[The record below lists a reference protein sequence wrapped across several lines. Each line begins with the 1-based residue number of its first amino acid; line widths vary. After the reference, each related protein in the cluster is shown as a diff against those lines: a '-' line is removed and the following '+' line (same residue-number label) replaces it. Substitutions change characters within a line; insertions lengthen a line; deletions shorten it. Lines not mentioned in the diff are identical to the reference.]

1 MEHIEFLKEVAQE
14 LGQQNILNSLNA
26 IQERAS
32 QQNANL
38 LIPLVG
44 EFSSGKTTLLNA
56 LTDSKKL
63 ETATK
68 PTTATIYEI
77 HFGCNKCEANVVL
90 SDGQVA
96 HFDDLGELKNDQLSD
111 AQIVTVFDTSTK
123 VPSST
128 ILVDTP
134 GLSSPV
140 VKHRQVLV
148 DFLPSADAILLV
160 VDINQQ
166 VTRSL
171 TDFIDM
177 IKLSKRPVYIVLTK
191 SDTKSVSEIEA
202 AKQYIADN
210 CKLPVQQV
218 VVVSAANDNISELYA
233 LLETIQK
240 SKNEILAKVD
250 GQRIKDLAQ
259 ILVNRVDE
267 MLTAS
272 SSDENL
278 DMEIRRQQLD
288 LDKIKRNINKL
299 IDSMASDI
307 CEDGTNISRRFEDSM
322 YEKLGAL
329 VAGGSAN
336 VDNDAL
342 SVINNTASLLLSEYK
357 NNIMGILKSKVQ
369 SAQGS
374 ESEIPVDSLMSID
387 LSEIQI
393 SGLNYNL
400 DLNSMGHEYDGMIKT
415 GVIAVAA
422 VATVAAAVATAGAA
436 AAGAAG
442 TAGTAGTAGA
452 AGTAGTAGTAGAAA
466 AGTVGTA
473 GAAGTVATTVA
484 ASKAVDIV
492 DTATDVGSII
502 YTRKM
507 MKRIAKTE
515 EFAGKAVDKYN
526 KIEKAD
532 KKGILSSMVGFAT
545 ERLLSKPQR
554 VRAVRNYVDGTLAPE
569 FKSQMENLSQSVVNM
584 VRGSLQNDASE
595 MIAQKTAM
603 LNELKEQSSEHKAEF
618 ARRKE
623 TLKQYKEKL
632 STI

>member
-14 LGQQNILNSLNA
+14 LGQQNILNGLNA
-26 IQERAS
+26 IQKRVS

-191 SDTKSVSEIEA
+191 SDTKSASEIEA

-218 VVVSAANDNISELYA
+218 VVVSAAKDNMSELYA

-288 LDKIKRNINKL
+288 LDKIKRNINRL

-307 CEDGTNISRRFEDSM
+307 SEDGSKISRRFEDSM

-336 VDNDAL
+336 MDNDAL

-369 SAQGS
+369 STQGS
-374 ESEIPVDSLMSID
+374 DSEIPVESLMSID
-387 LSEIQI
+387 LSGVQI
-393 SGLNYNL
+393 SGLSYDL

-422 VATVAAAVATAGAA
+422 VAAVAATVATAGAA
-436 AAGAAG
+436 SAATAAGAEGAAGAAGAAG
-442 TAGTAGTAGA
+442 TAGAAGA
-452 AGTAGTAGTAGAAA
+452 AGTAGAAS
-466 AGTVGTA
+466 
-473 GAAGTVATTVA
+473 AAGTVATTVA

>member
-14 LGQQNILNSLNA
+14 LGQQNILNGLNA
-26 IQERAS
+26 IQKRAS

-191 SDTKSVSEIEA
+191 SDTKSVSEIET
-202 AKQYIADN
+202 AKQYIANN

-218 VVVSAANDNISELYA
+218 VVVSAAKDNMSELYA

-250 GQRIKDLAQ
+250 SQRIKDLAQ

-288 LDKIKRNINKL
+288 LDKIKRNINRL

-307 CEDGTNISRRFEDSM
+307 CEDGTKISRRFEDSM

-329 VAGGSAN
+329 VAGGSADM
-336 VDNDAL
+336 DNDAL

-374 ESEIPVDSLMSID
+374 DSEIPVESLMSVD
-387 LSEIQI
+387 LSGIQI

-400 DLNSMGHEYDGMIKT
+400 DLNSMGHEYDGIIKT

-436 AAGAAG
+436 GAAAGAAG
-442 TAGTAGTAGA
+442 TAGTAGAA
-452 AGTAGTAGTAGAAA
+452 AGTA
-466 AGTVGTA
+466 GTA

-484 ASKAVDIV
+484 ASKAVDII

-603 LNELKEQSSEHKAEF
+603 LNELKEQCSEHKAEF

>member
-140 VKHRQVLV
+140 IKHRQVLV

-218 VVVSAANDNISELYA
+218 VVVSAAKDNMSELYA

-250 GQRIKDLAQ
+250 CQRIKDLAQ

-278 DMEIRRQQLD
+278 DMEIRRLQLD
-288 LDKIKRNINKL
+288 LDKIKRNINRL

-307 CEDGTNISRRFEDSM
+307 CEDGTKISRRFEDSM

-336 VDNDAL
+336 MDNDAL

-374 ESEIPVDSLMSID
+374 DSEIPVESLMSVD
-387 LSEIQI
+387 LSGIQI

-400 DLNSMGHEYDGMIKT
+400 DLNSMGHEYDGIIKT

-436 AAGAAG
+436 GAAAGAAG

-452 AGTAGTAGTAGAAA
+452 AGAAA
-466 AGTVGTA
+466 AGTAGTA

-532 KKGILSSMVGFAT
+532 EKGILSSMVGFAT

-584 VRGSLQNDASE
+584 VRGGLQNDASE

-623 TLKQYKEKL
+623 TLKQYKERL

>member
-140 VKHRQVLV
+140 IKHRQVLV

-218 VVVSAANDNISELYA
+218 VVVSAAKDNMSELYA

-250 GQRIKDLAQ
+250 CQRIKDLAQ

-288 LDKIKRNINKL
+288 LDKIKRNINRL

-307 CEDGTNISRRFEDSM
+307 CEDGTKISRRFEDSM

-336 VDNDAL
+336 MDNDAL

-374 ESEIPVDSLMSID
+374 DSEIPDESLMSID
-387 LSEIQI
+387 LSGIQI
-393 SGLNYNL
+393 SGLSYDL

-422 VATVAAAVATAGAA
+422 VAAVAATVATAGAA
-436 AAGAAG
+436 SAATAAGAEGAAG
-442 TAGTAGTAGA
+442 TAGAASAAGTAGA
-452 AGTAGTAGTAGAAA
+452 ASAAGTA
-466 AGTVGTA
+466 
-473 GAAGTVATTVA
+473 ATTVA

-532 KKGILSSMVGFAT
+532 EKGILSSMVGFAT
-545 ERLLSKPQR
+545 EKLLSKPQR

-584 VRGSLQNDASE
+584 VRGGLQNDASE

-603 LNELKEQSSEHKAEF
+603 LNELKEQCSQHKAEF

>member
-1 MEHIEFLKEVAQE
+1 MIYINNLDHLLIEFLKEVAQE

-77 HFGCNKCEANVVL
+77 HFGCNKCEANVDL

-218 VVVSAANDNISELYA
+218 VVVSAAKDNISELYA

-288 LDKIKRNINKL
+288 LDKIKRNINRL

-307 CEDGTNISRRFEDSM
+307 SEDGSKISRRFEDSM

-336 VDNDAL
+336 MDNDAL

-374 ESEIPVDSLMSID
+374 ESEIPVESLMSID

-436 AAGAAG
+436 GAAGAAG
-442 TAGTAGTAGA
+442 TAGAAGA
-452 AGTAGTAGTAGAAA
+452 AGTAGAAS
-466 AGTVGTA
+466 
-473 GAAGTVATTVA
+473 AAGTVATTVA

-554 VRAVRNYVDGTLAPE
+554 VKAVRNYVDGTLAPE

-603 LNELKEQSSEHKAEF
+603 LNELKEQCSEHKAEF

>member
-148 DFLPSADAILLV
+148 DFLPAADAILLV

-218 VVVSAANDNISELYA
+218 VVVSAAKDNMSELYA

-288 LDKIKRNINKL
+288 LDKIKRNINRL
-299 IDSMASDI
+299 IDSMASDM
-307 CEDGTNISRRFEDSM
+307 CEDGTKISRRFEDSM

-336 VDNDAL
+336 MDNDAL

-374 ESEIPVDSLMSID
+374 DSEIPVESLMSID
-387 LSEIQI
+387 LSGIQI
-393 SGLNYNL
+393 SGLSYDL

-436 AAGAAG
+436 GAAAGAAG
-442 TAGTAGTAGA
+442 TAGTAGTA
-452 AGTAGTAGTAGAAA
+452 A

-473 GAAGTVATTVA
+473 GAAGTAATTVA

-507 MKRIAKTE
+507 MKRIAKAE

-532 KKGILSSMVGFAT
+532 EKGILSSMVGFAT

>member
-14 LGQQNILNSLNA
+14 LGQQNILNGLNA
-26 IQERAS
+26 IQKRVS

-191 SDTKSVSEIEA
+191 SDTKSASEIEA

-218 VVVSAANDNISELYA
+218 VVVSAAKDNMSELYA

-278 DMEIRRQQLD
+278 DMEIRRLQLD
-288 LDKIKRNINKL
+288 LDKIKRNINRL

-307 CEDGTNISRRFEDSM
+307 SKDGSKISRRFEDSM

-336 VDNDAL
+336 MDNDAL

-374 ESEIPVDSLMSID
+374 DSEIPVESLMSID
-387 LSEIQI
+387 LSGVQI
-393 SGLNYNL
+393 SGLSYDL

-422 VATVAAAVATAGAA
+422 VAAVAATVATAGAA
-436 AAGAAG
+436 SAATAAGAEGAAGAAGAAG
-442 TAGTAGTAGA
+442 TAGAASAAGTAGA
-452 AGTAGTAGTAGAAA
+452 ASAAGTA
-466 AGTVGTA
+466 
-473 GAAGTVATTVA
+473 ATTVA

-502 YTRKM
+502 YTSKM

-623 TLKQYKEKL
+623 TLKQYKERL

>member
-14 LGQQNILNSLNA
+14 LGQQNILNGLNA
-26 IQERAS
+26 IQKRAS

-191 SDTKSVSEIEA
+191 SDTKSVSEIET
-202 AKQYIADN
+202 AKQYIANN

-218 VVVSAANDNISELYA
+218 VVVSAAKDNMSELYA

-250 GQRIKDLAQ
+250 GQRIRDLAQ

-267 MLTAS
+267 MLMAS

-288 LDKIKRNINKL
+288 LDKIKRNINRL

-307 CEDGTNISRRFEDSM
+307 SEDGSKISRRFEDSM

-336 VDNDAL
+336 MDNDAL

-374 ESEIPVDSLMSID
+374 DSEIPVESLMSID

-436 AAGAAG
+436 GAAAGAAG
-442 TAGTAGTAGA
+442 TAGTAGAA
-452 AGTAGTAGTAGAAA
+452 AGTA
-466 AGTVGTA
+466 GTA

-484 ASKAVDIV
+484 ASKAVDII

-507 MKRIAKTE
+507 MKRIAKAE

-532 KKGILSSMVGFAT
+532 EKGILSSMVGFAT

-554 VRAVRNYVDGTLAPE
+554 VRAVRNYVDGTLVPE

-584 VRGSLQNDASE
+584 VRGGLQNDASE

-603 LNELKEQSSEHKAEF
+603 LNELKEQCSEHKAEF

>member
-90 SDGQVA
+90 SDGQVT

-148 DFLPSADAILLV
+148 DFLPSADAILLI

-218 VVVSAANDNISELYA
+218 VVVSAAKDNMSELYA

-278 DMEIRRQQLD
+278 DMEIRHQQLD
-288 LDKIKRNINKL
+288 LDKTKRNINRL

-307 CEDGTNISRRFEDSM
+307 CEDGTKISRRFEDSM

-329 VAGGSAN
+329 VAGGSADM
-336 VDNDAL
+336 DNDAL
-342 SVINNTASLLLSEYK
+342 SVINNTASLLLLEYK

-374 ESEIPVDSLMSID
+374 DSEIPVESLMSVD
-387 LSEIQI
+387 LSGIQI

-400 DLNSMGHEYDGMIKT
+400 DLNSMGHEYDGIIKT

-436 AAGAAG
+436 GAAAGAAG
-442 TAGTAGTAGA
+442 TAGTAGA
-452 AGTAGTAGTAGAAA
+452 AGAAA
-466 AGTVGTA
+466 AGTAGTA

-603 LNELKEQSSEHKAEF
+603 LNELKEQCSEHKAEF

>member
-140 VKHRQVLV
+140 IKHRQVLV

-218 VVVSAANDNISELYA
+218 VVVSAAKDNMSELYA

-250 GQRIKDLAQ
+250 CQRIKDLAQ

-288 LDKIKRNINKL
+288 LDKIKRNINRL

-307 CEDGTNISRRFEDSM
+307 CEDGTKISRRFEDSM

-329 VAGGSAN
+329 VAGGSADM
-336 VDNDAL
+336 DNDAL

-374 ESEIPVDSLMSID
+374 DSEIPVESLMSVD
-387 LSEIQI
+387 LSGIQI

-400 DLNSMGHEYDGMIKT
+400 DLNSMGHEYDGIIKT

-436 AAGAAG
+436 GAAAGAAG

-452 AGTAGTAGTAGAAA
+452 AGAAA
-466 AGTVGTA
+466 AGTAGTA

-603 LNELKEQSSEHKAEF
+603 LNELKEQCSEHKAEF

>member
-32 QQNANL
+32 QQNASL

-218 VVVSAANDNISELYA
+218 VVVSAAKDNMSELYA

-267 MLTAS
+267 MLMAS

-288 LDKIKRNINKL
+288 LDKIKRNINRL

-307 CEDGTNISRRFEDSM
+307 CEDGTKISRRFEDSM

-336 VDNDAL
+336 MDNDAL

-369 SAQGS
+369 SA
-374 ESEIPVDSLMSID
+374 
-387 LSEIQI
+387 
-393 SGLNYNL
+393 
-400 DLNSMGHEYDGMIKT
+400 
-415 GVIAVAA
+415 
-422 VATVAAAVATAGAA
+422 
-436 AAGAAG
+436 
-442 TAGTAGTAGA
+442 
-452 AGTAGTAGTAGAAA
+452 
-466 AGTVGTA
+466 
-473 GAAGTVATTVA
+473 
-484 ASKAVDIV
+484 
-492 DTATDVGSII
+492 
-502 YTRKM
+502 
-507 MKRIAKTE
+507 
-515 EFAGKAVDKYN
+515 
-526 KIEKAD
+526 
-532 KKGILSSMVGFAT
+532 
-545 ERLLSKPQR
+545 
-554 VRAVRNYVDGTLAPE
+554 
-569 FKSQMENLSQSVVNM
+569 
-584 VRGSLQNDASE
+584 
-595 MIAQKTAM
+595 
-603 LNELKEQSSEHKAEF
+603 
-618 ARRKE
+618 
-623 TLKQYKEKL
+623 
-632 STI
+632 

>member
-96 HFDDLGELKNDQLSD
+96 HFDDLGGFKNDQLSD

-140 VKHRQVLV
+140 IKHRQVLV

-218 VVVSAANDNISELYA
+218 VVVSAAKDNMSELYA

-288 LDKIKRNINKL
+288 LDKIKRNINRL

-307 CEDGTNISRRFEDSM
+307 SEDGSKISRRFEDSM

-336 VDNDAL
+336 MDNDAL

-374 ESEIPVDSLMSID
+374 DSEIPVESLMSID
-387 LSEIQI
+387 LSGVQI

-422 VATVAAAVATAGAA
+422 VAAVAATVATAGAA
-436 AAGAAG
+436 GAAGAAG
-442 TAGTAGTAGA
+442 TAGTAGA
-452 AGTAGTAGTAGAAA
+452 AS
-466 AGTVGTA
+466 
-473 GAAGTVATTVA
+473 AAGTVATSVA

-554 VRAVRNYVDGTLAPE
+554 VRAVRNYVDGTLVPE

-584 VRGSLQNDASE
+584 IRGGLQNDASE

-603 LNELKEQSSEHKAEF
+603 LNELKEQCSEHKAEF

>member
-1 MEHIEFLKEVAQE
+1 M
-14 LGQQNILNSLNA
+14 
-26 IQERAS
+26 
-32 QQNANL
+32 
-38 LIPLVG
+38 
-44 EFSSGKTTLLNA
+44 
-56 LTDSKKL
+56 
-63 ETATK
+63 
-68 PTTATIYEI
+68 
-77 HFGCNKCEANVVL
+77 
-90 SDGQVA
+90 
-96 HFDDLGELKNDQLSD
+96 
-111 AQIVTVFDTSTK
+111 TVFDTSTK

-140 VKHRQVLV
+140 IKHRQVLV

-218 VVVSAANDNISELYA
+218 VVVSAAKDNMSELYA

-288 LDKIKRNINKL
+288 LDKIKRNINRL

-307 CEDGTNISRRFEDSM
+307 CEDGTKISLRFEDSM

-329 VAGGSAN
+329 VAGGSADM
-336 VDNDAL
+336 DNDAL

-374 ESEIPVDSLMSID
+374 DSEIPVESLMSVD
-387 LSEIQI
+387 LSGIQI

-400 DLNSMGHEYDGMIKT
+400 DLNSMGHEYDGIIKT

-436 AAGAAG
+436 GAAAGA
-442 TAGTAGTAGA
+442 
-452 AGTAGTAGTAGAAA
+452 AGTAGTAGAAA
-466 AGTVGTA
+466 AGTAGTA

-554 VRAVRNYVDGTLAPE
+554 VRAVRNYVDGTLASE

-603 LNELKEQSSEHKAEF
+603 LNELKEQCSEHKAEF

>member
-1 MEHIEFLKEVAQE
+1 MEHIKFLKEVAQE

-218 VVVSAANDNISELYA
+218 VLVSAANDNISELYA

-278 DMEIRRQQLD
+278 DMEIRRRQLD

-436 AAGAAG
+436 A
-442 TAGTAGTAGA
+442 
-452 AGTAGTAGTAGAAA
+452 
-466 AGTVGTA
+466 A

>member
-14 LGQQNILNSLNA
+14 LGQQNILNGLNA
-26 IQERAS
+26 IQKRAS

-191 SDTKSVSEIEA
+191 SDTKSVSEIET
-202 AKQYIADN
+202 AKQYIANN

-218 VVVSAANDNISELYA
+218 VVVSAAKDNMSELYA

-250 GQRIKDLAQ
+250 GQRIRDLAQ

-288 LDKIKRNINKL
+288 LDKIKRNINRL

-307 CEDGTNISRRFEDSM
+307 CEDGTKISRRFEDSM

-329 VAGGSAN
+329 VAGGSADM
-336 VDNDAL
+336 DNDAL

-374 ESEIPVDSLMSID
+374 DSEIPVESLMSID

-436 AAGAAG
+436 GAAAGAAG
-442 TAGTAGTAGA
+442 TAGTAGAA
-452 AGTAGTAGTAGAAA
+452 AGTA
-466 AGTVGTA
+466 GTA

-484 ASKAVDIV
+484 ASKAVDII

-584 VRGSLQNDASE
+584 VRGGLQNDASE

-603 LNELKEQSSEHKAEF
+603 LNELKEQCSEHKAEF

>member
-1 MEHIEFLKEVAQE
+1 MEELFYNIKMEYIEFLKEVAQE

-148 DFLPSADAILLV
+148 DFLPAADAILLV

-218 VVVSAANDNISELYA
+218 VVVSAAKDNISELYA

-288 LDKIKRNINKL
+288 LDKIKRNINRL

-307 CEDGTNISRRFEDSM
+307 SEDGSKISRRFEDSM

-336 VDNDAL
+336 MDNDAL

-369 SAQGS
+369 SVQGS
-374 ESEIPVDSLMSID
+374 ESEIPVESLMSID

-400 DLNSMGHEYDGMIKT
+400 DLNSMGHEYDGIIKT

-436 AAGAAG
+436 GAAAGAAG
-442 TAGTAGTAGA
+442 TAGTAGAA
-452 AGTAGTAGTAGAAA
+452 AGTA
-466 AGTVGTA
+466 GTA

-484 ASKAVDIV
+484 ASKAVDLI

-502 YTRKM
+502 FTRKM

-532 KKGILSSMVGFAT
+532 EKGILSSMVGFAT

-584 VRGSLQNDASE
+584 VRGGLQNDASE

-603 LNELKEQSSEHKAEF
+603 LNELKEQCSEHKAEF

>member
-14 LGQQNILNSLNA
+14 LGQQNILNGLNA
-26 IQERAS
+26 IQKRVS

-140 VKHRQVLV
+140 IKHRQVLV

-218 VVVSAANDNISELYA
+218 VVVSAAKDNMSELYA

-278 DMEIRRQQLD
+278 DMEIRRLQLD
-288 LDKIKRNINKL
+288 LDKIKRNINRL

-307 CEDGTNISRRFEDSM
+307 SEDGSKISRRFEDSM

-336 VDNDAL
+336 MDNDAL

-374 ESEIPVDSLMSID
+374 DSEIPVESLMSID
-387 LSEIQI
+387 LSGIQI
-393 SGLNYNL
+393 SGLSYDL

-422 VATVAAAVATAGAA
+422 VAAVAATVATAGAA
-436 AAGAAG
+436 SAATAAGAEGAAG
-442 TAGTAGTAGA
+442 TAGAASA
-452 AGTAGTAGTAGAAA
+452 AGTA
-466 AGTVGTA
+466 
-473 GAAGTVATTVA
+473 ATTVA

-502 YTRKM
+502 YTSKM

>member
-1 MEHIEFLKEVAQE
+1 MEELFYNIKMEHIEFLKEVAQE

-148 DFLPSADAILLV
+148 DFLPAADAILLV

-218 VVVSAANDNISELYA
+218 VVVSAAKDNISELYA

-288 LDKIKRNINKL
+288 LDKIKRNINRL

-307 CEDGTNISRRFEDSM
+307 SEDGSKISRRFEDSM

-336 VDNDAL
+336 MDNDAL

-369 SAQGS
+369 SVKGS
-374 ESEIPVDSLMSID
+374 ESEIPVESLMSID

-400 DLNSMGHEYDGMIKT
+400 DLNSMGHEYDGIIKT

-436 AAGAAG
+436 GAAAGAAG
-442 TAGTAGTAGA
+442 TAGTAGAA
-452 AGTAGTAGTAGAAA
+452 AGTA
-466 AGTVGTA
+466 GTA

-484 ASKAVDIV
+484 ASKAVDLI

-502 YTRKM
+502 FTRKM

-532 KKGILSSMVGFAT
+532 EKGILSSMVGFAT

-584 VRGSLQNDASE
+584 VRGGLQNDASE

-603 LNELKEQSSEHKAEF
+603 LNELKEQCSEHKAEF

>member
-1 MEHIEFLKEVAQE
+1 M
-14 LGQQNILNSLNA
+14 
-26 IQERAS
+26 
-32 QQNANL
+32 
-38 LIPLVG
+38 
-44 EFSSGKTTLLNA
+44 
-56 LTDSKKL
+56 
-63 ETATK
+63 
-68 PTTATIYEI
+68 
-77 HFGCNKCEANVVL
+77 
-90 SDGQVA
+90 
-96 HFDDLGELKNDQLSD
+96 
-111 AQIVTVFDTSTK
+111 
-123 VPSST
+123 
-128 ILVDTP
+128 
-134 GLSSPV
+134 
-140 VKHRQVLV
+140 
-148 DFLPSADAILLV
+148 
-160 VDINQQ
+160 
-166 VTRSL
+166 
-171 TDFIDM
+171 
-177 IKLSKRPVYIVLTK
+177 TK
-191 SDTKSVSEIEA
+191 SDTKSLSEIEA

-218 VVVSAANDNISELYA
+218 VVVSAAKENMSELYA
-233 LLETIQK
+233 LFETIQK

-250 GQRIKDLAQ
+250 AQRIKDLAQ
-259 ILVNRVDE
+259 ILAKRIDE
-267 MLTAS
+267 LLTAS

-322 YEKLGAL
+322 YEKLGSL

-336 VDNDAL
+336 MDNDAL

-374 ESEIPVDSLMSID
+374 ESEIPVESLMSID

-400 DLNSMGHEYDGMIKT
+400 DLNSMGHEYDGIIKT

-422 VATVAAAVATAGAA
+422 VATVAAAAGAAGA

-442 TAGTAGTAGA
+442 TAGTAGA
-452 AGTAGTAGTAGAAA
+452 AS
-466 AGTVGTA
+466 
-473 GAAGTVATTVA
+473 AAGTVATTVA

-584 VRGSLQNDASE
+584 VRGGLQNDASE

-603 LNELKEQSSEHKAEF
+603 LNELKEQCSEHKAEF

>member
-1 MEHIEFLKEVAQE
+1 MDFHLRNFSNIKMEHIEFLKEVAQE

-90 SDGQVA
+90 ADGQVA

-191 SDTKSVSEIEA
+191 SDTKSLSEIEA
-202 AKQYIADN
+202 AKQYIAEN
-210 CKLPVQQV
+210 CKLPVEQV
-218 VVVSAANDNISELYA
+218 VVVSAAKENMSELYA
-233 LLETIQK
+233 LFETIQK
-240 SKNEILAKVD
+240 TKNEILAKVD

-259 ILVNRVDE
+259 ILAKRIDE

-307 CEDGTNISRRFEDSM
+307 CEDGTKISRRFEDSM

-336 VDNDAL
+336 MDNDAL

-374 ESEIPVDSLMSID
+374 DSEIPVESLMSID

-436 AAGAAG
+436 GAAAGAAG
-442 TAGTAGTAGA
+442 TAGTAGAA
-452 AGTAGTAGTAGAAA
+452 AGTA
-466 AGTVGTA
+466 GTA

-484 ASKAVDIV
+484 ASKAVDII

-515 EFAGKAVDKYN
+515 EFAGKAIDKYN

-532 KKGILSSMVGFAT
+532 EKGILSSMVGFAT

-603 LNELKEQSSEHKAEF
+603 LNELKEQCSEHNAEF

>member
-14 LGQQNILNSLNA
+14 LGQQNILNGLNA
-26 IQERAS
+26 IQKRVS

-218 VVVSAANDNISELYA
+218 VVVSAAKDNMSELYA

-288 LDKIKRNINKL
+288 LDKIKRNINRL

-307 CEDGTNISRRFEDSM
+307 CEDGTKISRRFEDSM

-336 VDNDAL
+336 MDNDAL

-374 ESEIPVDSLMSID
+374 DSEIPVESLMSVD
-387 LSEIQI
+387 LSGIQI

-400 DLNSMGHEYDGMIKT
+400 DLNSMGHEYDGIIKT

-436 AAGAAG
+436 GAAAGAAG
-442 TAGTAGTAGA
+442 TAGTAGAA
-452 AGTAGTAGTAGAAA
+452 AGTA
-466 AGTVGTA
+466 GTA

-484 ASKAVDIV
+484 ASKAVDII

-507 MKRIAKTE
+507 MKRIAKAE

-532 KKGILSSMVGFAT
+532 EKGILSSMVGFAT

-603 LNELKEQSSEHKAEF
+603 LNELKEQCSEHKAEF

>member
-1 MEHIEFLKEVAQE
+1 MEHIKFLKEVAQE

-148 DFLPSADAILLV
+148 GFLPSADAILLV

-442 TAGTAGTAGA
+442 A
-452 AGTAGTAGTAGAAA
+452 AGTAGAAA

>member
-14 LGQQNILNSLNA
+14 LGQQNILNGLNA
-26 IQERAS
+26 IQKRAS

-218 VVVSAANDNISELYA
+218 VVVSAAKDNMSELYA

-250 GQRIKDLAQ
+250 GQRIRDLAQ

-267 MLTAS
+267 MLMAS

-288 LDKIKRNINKL
+288 LDKIKRNINRL

-307 CEDGTNISRRFEDSM
+307 SEDGSKISRRFEDSM

-336 VDNDAL
+336 MDNDAL

-374 ESEIPVDSLMSID
+374 DSEIPVESLMSID
-387 LSEIQI
+387 LSGIQI

-436 AAGAAG
+436 GAAAGA
-442 TAGTAGTAGA
+442 AGTAGTAGA
-452 AGTAGTAGTAGAAA
+452 AGTAAA
-466 AGTVGTA
+466 AGTAGTA

-484 ASKAVDIV
+484 ASKAVDII

-507 MKRIAKTE
+507 MKRIAKAE

-532 KKGILSSMVGFAT
+532 EKGILSSMVGFAT

-569 FKSQMENLSQSVVNM
+569 FKSQMENLIQSVVNM
-584 VRGSLQNDASE
+584 VRGGLQNDASE

-603 LNELKEQSSEHKAEF
+603 LNELKEQCSEHKAEF

>member
-96 HFDDLGELKNDQLSD
+96 HFDDLGGLKNDQLSD

-140 VKHRQVLV
+140 IKHRQVLV

-218 VVVSAANDNISELYA
+218 VVVSAAKDNMSELYA

-288 LDKIKRNINKL
+288 LDKIKRNINRL

-307 CEDGTNISRRFEDSM
+307 SEDGSKISRRFEDSM

-336 VDNDAL
+336 MDNDAL

-374 ESEIPVDSLMSID
+374 DCEIPVESLMSID
-387 LSEIQI
+387 LSGVQI

-422 VATVAAAVATAGAA
+422 VAAVAATVATAGAA
-436 AAGAAG
+436 GAAGAAG
-442 TAGTAGTAGA
+442 TAGTAGAAGA
-452 AGTAGTAGTAGAAA
+452 AGTAGAAS
-466 AGTVGTA
+466 
-473 GAAGTVATTVA
+473 AAGTVATTVA

-532 KKGILSSMVGFAT
+532 EKGILSSMVGFAT

-584 VRGSLQNDASE
+584 VRDSLQNDASE

-603 LNELKEQSSEHKAEF
+603 LNELKEQCSQHKAEF
-618 ARRKE
+618 VRRKE

>member
-44 EFSSGKTTLLNA
+44 EFSSGKTTLMNA

-96 HFDDLGELKNDQLSD
+96 HFDDLGKLKNDQLSD

-218 VVVSAANDNISELYA
+218 VVVSAVKDNMSELYA

-259 ILVNRVDE
+259 ILVNRIDE

-288 LDKIKRNINKL
+288 LDKIKRNINRL

-307 CEDGTNISRRFEDSM
+307 CEDGTKISRRFEDSM

-329 VAGGSAN
+329 VAGGSADM
-336 VDNDAL
+336 DNDAL
-342 SVINNTASLLLSEYK
+342 SVINNTASLLLLEYK

-374 ESEIPVDSLMSID
+374 DSEIPVESLMSVD
-387 LSEIQI
+387 LSGIQI

-400 DLNSMGHEYDGMIKT
+400 DLNSMGHEYDGIIKT

-436 AAGAAG
+436 GAAAGAAG

-452 AGTAGTAGTAGAAA
+452 AGAAA
-466 AGTVGTA
+466 AGTAGTA

-603 LNELKEQSSEHKAEF
+603 LNELKEQCSEHKAEF

>member
-259 ILVNRVDE
+259 ILVNRIDE

-436 AAGAAG
+436 
-442 TAGTAGTAGA
+442 
-452 AGTAGTAGTAGAAA
+452 GTAGAAA

-532 KKGILSSMVGFAT
+532 KKGILSSMVGFST

>member
-202 AKQYIADN
+202 VKQYIADN

-218 VVVSAANDNISELYA
+218 VVVSATKDNISELYA

-250 GQRIKDLAQ
+250 GQRIKDLAR

-288 LDKIKRNINKL
+288 LDKIKRNINRL

-307 CEDGTNISRRFEDSM
+307 SEDGSKISRRFEDSM

-336 VDNDAL
+336 MDNDAL

-374 ESEIPVDSLMSID
+374 DSEIPVESLMSID
-387 LSEIQI
+387 LSGIQI

-436 AAGAAG
+436 GAAAGAAG

-452 AGTAGTAGTAGAAA
+452 AGTAAA
-466 AGTVGTA
+466 AGTAGTA

-515 EFAGKAVDKYN
+515 EFACKAVDKYN

-532 KKGILSSMVGFAT
+532 EKGILSSMVGFAT

-584 VRGSLQNDASE
+584 VRGGLQNDASE

-603 LNELKEQSSEHKAEF
+603 LNELKEQCSEHKAEF

>member
-1 MEHIEFLKEVAQE
+1 M
-14 LGQQNILNSLNA
+14 
-26 IQERAS
+26 
-32 QQNANL
+32 
-38 LIPLVG
+38 
-44 EFSSGKTTLLNA
+44 
-56 LTDSKKL
+56 
-63 ETATK
+63 
-68 PTTATIYEI
+68 
-77 HFGCNKCEANVVL
+77 
-90 SDGQVA
+90 
-96 HFDDLGELKNDQLSD
+96 
-111 AQIVTVFDTSTK
+111 
-123 VPSST
+123 
-128 ILVDTP
+128 
-134 GLSSPV
+134 
-140 VKHRQVLV
+140 
-148 DFLPSADAILLV
+148 
-160 VDINQQ
+160 
-166 VTRSL
+166 
-171 TDFIDM
+171 
-177 IKLSKRPVYIVLTK
+177 
-191 SDTKSVSEIEA
+191 
-202 AKQYIADN
+202 
-210 CKLPVQQV
+210 
-218 VVVSAANDNISELYA
+218 YA

-240 SKNEILAKVD
+240 SKNEIFAKVD

-288 LDKIKRNINKL
+288 LDKIKRNINRL

-307 CEDGTNISRRFEDSM
+307 SEDGSKISRRFEDSM

-336 VDNDAL
+336 MDNDAL

-374 ESEIPVDSLMSID
+374 DSEIPVESLMSID
-387 LSEIQI
+387 LSGIQI

-422 VATVAAAVATAGAA
+422 VAAVAATVATAGAA
-436 AAGAAG
+436 GAGAAGAAG
-442 TAGTAGTAGA
+442 TAGTAGAAGAAGA
-452 AGTAGTAGTAGAAA
+452 AGTAGAAS
-466 AGTVGTA
+466 
-473 GAAGTVATTVA
+473 AAGTVATTVA

-502 YTRKM
+502 YTSKM

-584 VRGSLQNDASE
+584 VRGGLQNDASE

-603 LNELKEQSSEHKAEF
+603 LNELKEQCSEHKAEF

>member
-32 QQNANL
+32 QQNASL

-218 VVVSAANDNISELYA
+218 VVVSAAKDNMSELYA

-288 LDKIKRNINKL
+288 LDKIKRNINRL

-307 CEDGTNISRRFEDSM
+307 CEDGTKISRRFEDSM

-336 VDNDAL
+336 MDNDAL

-374 ESEIPVDSLMSID
+374 DCEIPVESLMSID
-387 LSEIQI
+387 LSGVQI
-393 SGLNYNL
+393 SGLSYDL
-400 DLNSMGHEYDGMIKT
+400 DLNSMGHEYDGIIKT

-422 VATVAAAVATAGAA
+422 VATVAAAAAVATAGAGA
-436 AAGAAG
+436 AAAAG
-442 TAGTAGTAGA
+442 TAGTTGA
-452 AGTAGTAGTAGAAA
+452 AGTAAA
-466 AGTVGTA
+466 AGTAGTA

-502 YTRKM
+502 YARKM

-532 KKGILSSMVGFAT
+532 EKGILSSMVGFAT

-584 VRGSLQNDASE
+584 VRGGLQNDASE

-603 LNELKEQSSEHKAEF
+603 LNELKEQCSQHKAEF
-618 ARRKE
+618 VRRKE

>member
-14 LGQQNILNSLNA
+14 LGQQNILNGLNA
-26 IQERAS
+26 IQKRVS

-191 SDTKSVSEIEA
+191 SDTKSASEIEA

-218 VVVSAANDNISELYA
+218 VVVSAAKDNMSELYA

-240 SKNEILAKVD
+240 SKNEILAKVG

-278 DMEIRRQQLD
+278 DIEIRRQQLD
-288 LDKIKRNINKL
+288 LDKIKRNINRL

-307 CEDGTNISRRFEDSM
+307 SEDGSKISRRFEDSM

-336 VDNDAL
+336 MDNDAL

-374 ESEIPVDSLMSID
+374 DSEIPVESLMSID
-387 LSEIQI
+387 LSGVQI
-393 SGLNYNL
+393 SGLSYDL

-422 VATVAAAVATAGAA
+422 VAATVATAGAA
-436 AAGAAG
+436 SAATAAGAEGAAGAAGAAG
-442 TAGTAGTAGA
+442 TAGA
-452 AGTAGTAGTAGAAA
+452 AS
-466 AGTVGTA
+466 
-473 GAAGTVATTVA
+473 AAGTVATTVA

-584 VRGSLQNDASE
+584 VRGGLQNDASE

-603 LNELKEQSSEHKAEF
+603 LNELKEQCSEHKAEF

-632 STI
+632 STIQ

>member
-14 LGQQNILNSLNA
+14 LGQQNILNGLNA
-26 IQERAS
+26 IQKRVS

-191 SDTKSVSEIEA
+191 SDTKSASEIEA

-218 VVVSAANDNISELYA
+218 VVVSAAKDNMSELYA

-288 LDKIKRNINKL
+288 LDKIKRNINRL

-307 CEDGTNISRRFEDSM
+307 SKDGSKISRRFEDSM

-336 VDNDAL
+336 MDNDAL

-374 ESEIPVDSLMSID
+374 DSEIPVESLMSID
-387 LSEIQI
+387 LSGVQI
-393 SGLNYNL
+393 SGLSYDL

-422 VATVAAAVATAGAA
+422 VAAVAATVATAGAA
-436 AAGAAG
+436 SAATAAGAEGAAGAAG
-442 TAGTAGTAGA
+442 TAGAAGA
-452 AGTAGTAGTAGAAA
+452 AGTAGAAS
-466 AGTVGTA
+466 
-473 GAAGTVATTVA
+473 AAGTVATTVA

>member
-14 LGQQNILNSLNA
+14 LGQQNILNGLNA

-128 ILVDTP
+128 ILVDTS

-218 VVVSAANDNISELYA
+218 VVVSAAKDNMSELYA

-288 LDKIKRNINKL
+288 LDKIKRNINRL

-307 CEDGTNISRRFEDSM
+307 SEDGSKISRRFEDSM

-336 VDNDAL
+336 MDNDAL

-357 NNIMGILKSKVQ
+357 NNIMGIV
-369 SAQGS
+369 
-374 ESEIPVDSLMSID
+374 
-387 LSEIQI
+387 
-393 SGLNYNL
+393 Y
-400 DLNSMGHEYDGMIKT
+400 
-415 GVIAVAA
+415 
-422 VATVAAAVATAGAA
+422 
-436 AAGAAG
+436 
-442 TAGTAGTAGA
+442 
-452 AGTAGTAGTAGAAA
+452 
-466 AGTVGTA
+466 
-473 GAAGTVATTVA
+473 
-484 ASKAVDIV
+484 
-492 DTATDVGSII
+492 
-502 YTRKM
+502 
-507 MKRIAKTE
+507 
-515 EFAGKAVDKYN
+515 
-526 KIEKAD
+526 
-532 KKGILSSMVGFAT
+532 
-545 ERLLSKPQR
+545 
-554 VRAVRNYVDGTLAPE
+554 
-569 FKSQMENLSQSVVNM
+569 
-584 VRGSLQNDASE
+584 
-595 MIAQKTAM
+595 
-603 LNELKEQSSEHKAEF
+603 
-618 ARRKE
+618 
-623 TLKQYKEKL
+623 
-632 STI
+632 

>member
-32 QQNANL
+32 QQNASL

-218 VVVSAANDNISELYA
+218 VVVSAAKDNMSELYA

-278 DMEIRRQQLD
+278 DMEIRRLQLD
-288 LDKIKRNINKL
+288 LDKIKRNINRL

-307 CEDGTNISRRFEDSM
+307 SKDGSKISRRFEDSM

-336 VDNDAL
+336 MDNDAL

-374 ESEIPVDSLMSID
+374 DSEIPVESLMSID
-387 LSEIQI
+387 LSGIQI
-393 SGLNYNL
+393 SGLSYDL

-436 AAGAAG
+436 AGAV
-442 TAGTAGTAGA
+442 
-452 AGTAGTAGTAGAAA
+452 GTAGTAGAAA
-466 AGTVGTA
+466 GTAGTA

-507 MKRIAKTE
+507 MKRIAKAE

-532 KKGILSSMVGFAT
+532 EKGILSAMVGFAT

-603 LNELKEQSSEHKAEF
+603 LNELKEQCSEHKAEF

>member
-123 VPSST
+123 VPSSN

-218 VVVSAANDNISELYA
+218 VVVSAAKDNMSELYA

-288 LDKIKRNINKL
+288 LDKIKRNINRL

-307 CEDGTNISRRFEDSM
+307 SEDGSKISRRFEDSM

-336 VDNDAL
+336 MDNDAL

-374 ESEIPVDSLMSID
+374 DSEIPVESLMSID
-387 LSEIQI
+387 LSGIQI
-393 SGLNYNL
+393 SGLSYDL

-422 VATVAAAVATAGAA
+422 VATVAAAVAAAVATAGA

-442 TAGTAGTAGA
+442 TAGTAAA
-452 AGTAGTAGTAGAAA
+452 AGTA
-466 AGTVGTA
+466 GTA

-532 KKGILSSMVGFAT
+532 EKGILSSMVGFAT

-584 VRGSLQNDASE
+584 VRGGLQNDASE

-603 LNELKEQSSEHKAEF
+603 LNELKEQCSEHKAEF

>member
-14 LGQQNILNSLNA
+14 LGQQNILNGLNA
-26 IQERAS
+26 IQKRAS

-218 VVVSAANDNISELYA
+218 VVVSAAKDNISELYA

-288 LDKIKRNINKL
+288 LDKIKRNINRL

-307 CEDGTNISRRFEDSM
+307 SEDGSKISRRFEDSM

-336 VDNDAL
+336 MDNDAL

-374 ESEIPVDSLMSID
+374 DSEIPVESLMSID
-387 LSEIQI
+387 LSGIQI

-436 AAGAAG
+436 GAAAGA
-442 TAGTAGTAGA
+442 AGTAGTAGA
-452 AGTAGTAGTAGAAA
+452 AGTAAA
-466 AGTVGTA
+466 AGTAGTA

-484 ASKAVDIV
+484 ASKAVDII

-507 MKRIAKTE
+507 MKRIAKAE

-532 KKGILSSMVGFAT
+532 EKGILSSMVGFAT

-569 FKSQMENLSQSVVNM
+569 FKSQMENLIQSVVNM
-584 VRGSLQNDASE
+584 VRGGLQNDASE

-603 LNELKEQSSEHKAEF
+603 LNELKEQCSEHKAEF